1 MSRYCSEKDIG
12 PILSA
17 AKDWRERCL
26 LKGESLFGQEK
37 IWNKKNIDA
46 LVKYFVKDS
55 EDRKGRFLQKLEK
68 QLEPANPSVKKL
80 AAEMYWVMMLCP
92 HKSKK
97 GVRWEIARI
106 KDIWGWSGEDFNQEN
121 PLLEESRLSGVGV
134 GRVSTIMNPHLY
146 LKYFVE
152 ILSRFFPLGNEKKNA
167 LMEGGWDFAEWLEKE
182 KIPKND
188 TYQFRHMLLFLLFP
202 DNFERPFR
210 NDDRKAISD
219 SLSQDGEAGDMS
231 PTKIDRRLLE
241 KRKEFEQ
248 KLETKEFDLYE
259 QFLSS
264 LRQNSNNQLP
274 VPAVDKIAEEPTTY
288 GARIPLNS
296 IFYGPPGTGKTY
308 GTVNRAIEI
317 LDSRYPELKTKGREA
332 LKRRFDE
339 LKSAGRIEFVTFH
352 QSFSYEDFVEG
363 LRASADGGGI
373 SYGVEAGVFKRI
385 CERCRTQRPDKEH
398 VLIIDEINRG
408 NIANIFG
415 ELITLVEESKR
426 EGALEAL
433 EVTLPYSKEK
443 FSVPGNLYIISTMN
457 TADRSLVHVDTALRR
472 RFHFE
477 EMMPNIDLLEGLDVE
492 GIDIAEMVS
501 AMNDRI
507 ELLFD
512 RDHTLGHSFF
522 LPLKDEPTLER
533 LKNIFEHQV
542 FPLLEEYFFEDWSRI
557 RQVLGDDRKRD
568 SQLSFFVEKF
578 SPERLQELFE
588 DAERLQDK
596 ERYKRNSDA
605 LLNPEAYRG
614 IYRQPEEGA

>member
-17 AKDWRERCL
+17 AKEWRERCL

-37 IWNKKNIDA
+37 IWNKKNIDD
-46 LVKYFVKDS
+46 LVKYFVNDS
-55 EDRKGRFLQKLEK
+55 KEREGSFLQKLEE
-68 QLEPANPSVKKL
+68 QLEPADPNVKKL

-92 HKSKK
+92 HKKTE
-97 GVRWEIARI
+97 GAVEREITRI
-106 KDIWGWSGEDFNQEN
+106 KHTWGWPSEDDQEN
-121 PLLEESRLSGVGV
+121 PLLKKSMLSGVGV
-134 GRVSTIMNPHLY
+134 DRAFSRNPHLD
-146 LKYFVE
+146 LKYFVRM
-152 ILSRFFPLGNEKKNA
+152 LSSFFSLNYQKKSELIAN
-167 LMEGGWDFAEWLEKE
+167 GWHFAEWLEKE
-182 KIPKND
+182 KISKKNP
-188 TYQFRHMLLFLLFP
+188 YQLRHMLLFLLFP
-202 DNFERPFR
+202 DDFERLFR
-210 NDDRKAISD
+210 NKDRKKIFD
-219 SLSQDGEAGDMS
+219 SLSQNGKTPDTSIE
-231 PTKIDRRLLE
+231 IDRLLRK

-248 KLETKEFDLYE
+248 EHQREDLDWYE
-259 QFLSS
+259 EPLS
-264 LRQNSNNQLP
+264 LRWQNSNDQPP
-274 VPAVDKIAEEPTTY
+274 VPTVDKIAEEPTTY
-288 GARIPLNS
+288 GARMPLNS

-317 LDSRYPELKTKGREA
+317 LDPRYPALKKKDREA

-363 LRASADGGGI
+363 LRASADGSGI

-385 CERCRTQRPDKEH
+385 CERCRTQRPDEEH

-477 EMMPNIDLLEGLDVE
+477 EMMPNIDLLKGIDVE
-492 GIDIAEMVS
+492 GVDIAEMVS

-533 LKNIFEHQV
+533 LKDIFEHQV

-578 SPERLQELFE
+578 SPERLQELIKDSE
-588 DAERLQDK
+588 PLQDK

-605 LLNPEAYRG
+605 LLNPEAYRS
-614 IYRQPEEGA
+614 IYRQPEEDA